1 MAEEAR
7 RRNLGRGLDALLG
20 ETRGSRGGDVTA
32 APGVMTLPIEQVYP
46 GRSQPRTIF
55 AQTEIDELADS
66 IRQLGILQPL
76 IVRPHPTRTG
86 SYEIIAGERRWRAA
100 QQARLHEVPAL
111 VRELSDGEALEI
123 ALVENLQR
131 ENLSPVEEAEAYRR
145 LMDEFSHTQEALA
158 KIVGKSRS
166 HVANM
171 LRLLQLPA
179 NAKEMLMDGRLTAG
193 HARALLG
200 AANPVALAETIVK
213 RGLNVRQAEKQ
224 ARAGKE
230 ARAKSGGQKSD
241 GQKSDGTPSS
251 SSGSRET
258 PQSEKDTNTKA
269 LENEIAA
276 ILGLRVNIE
285 FDDPGG
291 RVSVRYNSLEQLDYL
306 LHRLTLGEH
315 GSPGRHPHPPSQR
328 AREESQRPAVE
339 RRAMPRT
346 VDDAIRQLDEGA
358 DWDETE
364 PFEFDSPSLE
374 DDLDK
379 LIADTKI
386 DEFKP

>member
-1 MAEEAR
+1 MADEGR

-20 ETRGSRGGDVTA
+20 ETRSSVSSGELKA
-32 APGVMTLPIEQVYP
+32 APGVLTLPIEQVYP

-100 QQARLHEVPAL
+100 QVARLHEVPAL

-123 ALVENLQR
+123 AIVENLQR
-131 ENLSPVEEAEAYRR
+131 ENLSPIEEAEAYRR

-179 NAKEMLMDGRLTAG
+179 NAREMLMDGRLSAG
-193 HARALLG
+193 HARALLT
-200 AANPVALAETIVK
+200 APNPVALAEVIVK

-224 ARAGKE
+224 ARAGKDVRGK
-230 ARAKSGGQKSD
+230 ASGG
-241 GQKSDGTPSS
+241 S
-251 SSGSRET
+251 SSGPREAAV
-258 PQSEKDTNTKA
+258 PKDSNTKA
-269 LENEIAA
+269 LENDVTA
-276 ILGLRVNIE
+276 ILGLRVAIDFN
-285 FDDPGG
+285 DPGG
-291 RVSVRYNSLEQLDYL
+291 RVTIEYGSLEQLDYL

-315 GSPGRHPHPPSQR
+315 GSPMRHPHPPTQSER
-328 AREESQRPAVE
+328 SAAMERPMVE
-339 RRAMPRT
+339 RRAIPRT
-346 VDDAIRQLDEGA
+346 VEDAIRQLDEGA
-358 DWDETE
+358 GAGWDETE
-364 PFEFDSPSLE
+364 PFEFDTPSLE

>member
-20 ETRGSRGGDVTA
+20 ESRSGSAGDAGA
-32 APGVMTLPIEQVYP
+32 ASGVLTLPIEQVYP

-200 AANPVALAETIVK
+200 ASNPSALAEAIVK

-224 ARAGKE
+224 ARGNRRRVPS
-230 ARAKSGGQKSD
+230 RAAHR
-241 GQKSDGTPSS
+241 P
-251 SSGSRET
+251 R
-258 PQSEKDTNTKA
+258 
-269 LENEIAA
+269 
-276 ILGLRVNIE
+276 
-285 FDDPGG
+285 
-291 RVSVRYNSLEQLDYL
+291 
-306 LHRLTLGEH
+306 LHRATRRPRPKIPTPRRSRTR
-315 GSPGRHPHPPSQR
+315 SPRSS
-328 AREESQRPAVE
+328 ACAS
-339 RRAMPRT
+339 T
-346 VDDAIRQLDEGA
+346 SISKIRVGA
-358 DWDETE
+358 SA
-364 PFEFDSPSLE
+364 SPTIRSNSSIIFC
-374 DDLDK
+374 
-379 LIADTKI
+379 IA
-386 DEFKP
+386 

>member
-1 MAEEAR
+1 MADEAR

-20 ETRGSRGGDVTA
+20 ETRGGGRSGANNADLGSGA
-32 APGVMTLPIEQVYP
+32 GGVLTLPIEQVYP
-46 GRSQPRTIF
+46 GRSQPRTVF
-55 AQTEIDELADS
+55 SQAEIDELADS

-131 ENLSPVEEAEAYRR
+131 ENLSPIEEAEAYKR

-158 KIVGKSRS
+158 RIVGKSRS

-179 NAKEMLMDGRLTAG
+179 NAREMLMDGRLTAG

-200 AANPVALAETIVK
+200 ATNPSALAETIVK

-224 ARAGKE
+224 ARGAKPAQTRDR
-230 ARAKSGGQKSD
+230 ARGETQPAAKDS
-241 GQKSDGTPSS
+241 
-251 SSGSRET
+251 
-258 PQSEKDTNTKA
+258 NTKV
-269 LENEIAA
+269 LENEITS
-276 ILGLRVNIE
+276 ILGMRVNIE

-291 RVSVRYNSLEQLDYL
+291 RVIIDYNSLEQLDYL

-315 GSPGRHPHPPSQR
+315 GSPHRHPHPP
-328 AREESQRPAVE
+328 ARRE
-339 RRAMPRT
+339 REDAGSKPSAERNAMPRT

-358 DWDETE
+358 GWDETE
-364 PFEFDSPSLE
+364 PFEFDNSSLD
-374 DDLDK
+374 DDLDQ
-379 LIADTKI
+379 LIADTKV

>member
-1 MAEEAR
+1 MADEGR

-20 ETRGSRGGDVTA
+20 ESRGSSAGDRGSNS
-32 APGVMTLPIEQVYP
+32 GVLTLPIEQVYP

-100 QQARLHEVPAL
+100 QVARLHEVPAL
-111 VRELSDGEALEI
+111 VRELSDGEALEVAI
-123 ALVENLQR
+123 VENLQR
-131 ENLSPVEEAEAYRR
+131 ENLSPIEEAEAYKR

-179 NAKEMLMDGRLTAG
+179 NAKEMLMDGRLSAG

-200 AANPVALAETIVK
+200 ADNPAALADAIVK

-224 ARAGKE
+224 ARGSKPAQHRERAGSVK
-230 ARAKSGGQKSD
+230 
-241 GQKSDGTPSS
+241 
-251 SSGSRET
+251 RET
-258 PQSEKDTNTKA
+258 PSAKDSNTKA
-269 LENEIAA
+269 LENEIAS
-276 ILGLRVNIE
+276 ILGLHVAIE

-291 RVSVRYNSLEQLDYL
+291 RLTIDYGSLEQLDYL

-315 GSPGRHPHPPSQR
+315 GSPMRHPHPPSG
-328 AREESQRPAVE
+328 RERDDAPKSSASIVE

-346 VDDAIRQLDEGA
+346 VDDAIRQMDEGA
-358 DWDETE
+358 GWDETE
-364 PFEFDSPSLE
+364 PFEFDNPSLDE
-374 DDLDK
+374 DLDK

>member
-1 MAEEAR
+1 MAEEDR

-20 ETRGSRGGDVTA
+20 ETRSSAGELKS
-32 APGVMTLPIEQVYP
+32 APGVRTLPIEQVYP

-76 IVRPHPTRTG
+76 IVRPHPTRMG

-131 ENLSPVEEAEAYRR
+131 ENLSPVEEAEAYKR

-193 HARALLG
+193 HARALLT
-200 AANPVALAETIVK
+200 ASNPVALAEAIVK

-224 ARAGKE
+224 ARAGKDV
-230 ARAKSGGQKSD
+230 RAKAGGPRSD
-241 GQKSDGTPSS
+241 GSS
-251 SSGSRET
+251 APRASAA
-258 PQSEKDTNTKA
+258 PKDSNTKA
-269 LENEIAA
+269 LENDVTA
-276 ILGLRVNIE
+276 ILGLSVAIE

-291 RVSVRYNSLEQLDYL
+291 RVSIEYGTLEQLDYL

-315 GSPGRHPHPPSQR
+315 GSPMRHPHPPTQG
-328 AREESQRPAVE
+328 ARDAADGRPAVE
-339 RRAMPRT
+339 RRALPRT

-358 DWDETE
+358 GWDETE
-364 PFEFDSPSLE
+364 PFEFDTPSLE

>member
-1 MAEEAR
+1 MAEEGR

-20 ETRGSRGGDVTA
+20 ESRGPSGGDRA
-32 APGVMTLPIEQVYP
+32 SGGGVLTLPIEQVYP

-111 VRELSDGEALEI
+111 VRELNDEEALEI

-131 ENLSPVEEAEAYRR
+131 ENLSPIEEAEAYKR

-200 AANPVALAETIVK
+200 ADNPAALAETIVK

-224 ARAGKE
+224 AR
-230 ARAKSGGQKSD
+230 GQKPA
-241 GQKSDGTPSS
+241 Q
-251 SSGSRET
+251 SRERAGSAKREA
-258 PQSEKDTNTKA
+258 PAAKDSNTKA
-269 LENEIAA
+269 LENEISS
-276 ILGLRVNIE
+276 ILGMRVAIE

-291 RVSVRYNSLEQLDYL
+291 RVSIDYASLEQLDYL

-315 GSPGRHPHPPSQR
+315 GSPMRHPHPPTQR
-328 AREESQRPAVE
+328 DRDDAKQFVE

-346 VDDAIRQLDEGA
+346 VDDAIRQMDEGA
-358 DWDETE
+358 GWDETE
-364 PFEFDSPSLE
+364 PFEFDNPSLDE
-374 DDLDK
+374 DLDK

>member
-1 MAEEAR
+1 MADEGR

-20 ETRGSRGGDVTA
+20 ETRGSSTGDHGSGA
-32 APGVMTLPIEQVYP
+32 GVLTLPIEQVYP

-55 AQTEIDELADS
+55 AQAEIDELADS

-131 ENLSPVEEAEAYRR
+131 ENLSPVEEAEAYKR
-145 LMDEFSHTQEALA
+145 LMDEFAHTQEALA

-179 NAKEMLMDGRLTAG
+179 NAREMLMDGRLTAG

-200 AANPVALAETIVK
+200 ADNPGALAETIVK

-224 ARAGKE
+224 ARGSKPTQSRDRNAS
-230 ARAKSGGQKSD
+230 AHRVAPAAKDS
-241 GQKSDGTPSS
+241 
-251 SSGSRET
+251 
-258 PQSEKDTNTKA
+258 NTKA
-269 LENEIAA
+269 LEGEISS
-276 ILGLRVNIE
+276 ILGMRVAIE

-291 RVSVRYNSLEQLDYL
+291 RVSIDYATLEQLDYL

-315 GSPGRHPHPPSQR
+315 GSPMRHPHPPTR
-328 AREESQRPAVE
+328 RERDEAKTKSATKSDGPFVE

-346 VDDAIRQLDEGA
+346 VDDAIRQMDEGA
-358 DWDETE
+358 GWGDETE
-364 PFEFDSPSLE
+364 PFEFDNPSLD

>member
-7 RRNLGRGLDALLG
+7 RRNLGRGLGALLG
-20 ETRGSRGGDVTA
+20 ETRGGGGSGDLSSA
-32 APGVMTLPIEQVYP
+32 GVLTLPIEQVYP

-111 VRELSDGEALEI
+111 IRELSDGEALEI

-131 ENLSPVEEAEAYRR
+131 ENLSPIEEAEAYKR

-200 AANPVALAETIVK
+200 ASNPVALAEAIVK
-213 RGLNVRQAEKQ
+213 RGLNVRQAEKR
-224 ARAGKE
+224 ARGGKE
-230 ARAKSGGQKSD
+230 ARPKAGA
-241 GQKSDGTPSS
+241 SS

-258 PQSEKDTNTKA
+258 PQSAKDSNTKA
-269 LENEIAA
+269 LENEITA

-285 FDDPGG
+285 FEDPGG
-291 RVSVRYNSLEQLDYL
+291 RVNISYNSLEQLDYL

-328 AREESQRPAVE
+328 ERDEHASAE

-358 DWDETE
+358 GWDETE
-364 PFEFDSPSLE
+364 PFEFDNPSLE

-386 DEFKP
+386 DDFKP

>member
-1 MAEEAR
+1 MAEEGR

-20 ETRGSRGGDVTA
+20 ETRGSSAGDVVPA
-32 APGVMTLPIEQVYP
+32 HGVLTLPIEQVYP

-224 ARAGKE
+224 ARGGKD
-230 ARAKSGGQKSD
+230 ARAKAGGQKSD
-241 GQKSDGTPSS
+241 GA

-269 LENEIAA
+269 LENEITA

-285 FDDPGG
+285 FEDPGG
-291 RVSVRYNSLEQLDYL
+291 RVNISYNSLEQLDFL

-315 GSPGRHPHPPSQR
+315 GSPGRHPHPPTQR
-328 AREESQRPAVE
+328 EREESSRPSVE
-339 RRAMPRT
+339 RRALPRT

-358 DWDETE
+358 GWDETE
-364 PFEFDSPSLE
+364 PFEFDNPSLE

-379 LIADTKI
+379 LIADTKL
-386 DEFKP
+386 DDPFKK

>member
-1 MAEEAR
+1 MADEGR

-20 ETRGSRGGDVTA
+20 ETRSSVSSGELKA
-32 APGVMTLPIEQVYP
+32 APGVLTLPIEQVYP

-100 QQARLHEVPAL
+100 QVARLHEVPAL

-123 ALVENLQR
+123 AIVENLQR
-131 ENLSPVEEAEAYRR
+131 ENLSPIEEAEAYRR

-179 NAKEMLMDGRLTAG
+179 NAREMLMDGRLSAG
-193 HARALLG
+193 HARALLT
-200 AANPVALAETIVK
+200 APNPVALAEVIVK

-224 ARAGKE
+224 ARAGKDV
-230 ARAKSGGQKSD
+230 RAKAGG
-241 GQKSDGTPSS
+241 GS
-251 SSGSRET
+251 SSGPREAAV
-258 PQSEKDTNTKA
+258 PKDSNTKA
-269 LENEIAA
+269 LENDVTA
-276 ILGLRVNIE
+276 ILGLRVAIDFN
-285 FDDPGG
+285 DPGG
-291 RVSVRYNSLEQLDYL
+291 RVTIEYGSLEQLDYL

-315 GSPGRHPHPPSQR
+315 GSPMRHPHPPTQHERS
-328 AREESQRPAVE
+328 AAMERPMVE
-339 RRAMPRT
+339 RRAIPRT
-346 VDDAIRQLDEGA
+346 VEDAIRQLDEGA
-358 DWDETE
+358 GAGWDETE
-364 PFEFDSPSLE
+364 PFEFDTPSLE